1 MRLDAPLG
9 VGATGGHGPIRY
21 RVVAYIPGK
30 RVVFEFL
37 PQGLTRGLVGSH
49 EFEVIPVDGGAT
61 LRHVLEARC
70 AGLPA
75 LRWRAVIEPLHDAL
89 LEDALDRAERH
100 VLGRV
105 ERPARWS
112 AWVRL
117 LAFLFER
124 RARKRVAARE
134 QARAPGRRRKAP

>member
-1 MRLDAPLG
+1 MCLDAPLG
-9 VGATGGHGPIRY
+9 VGATGGHGGVRY
-21 RVVAYIPGK
+21 RVVAYVPGK

-37 PQGLTRGLVGSH
+37 PQGLTRGLVGTH
-49 EFEVIPVDGGAT
+49 WFEVIPVDGGAT
-61 LRHVLEARC
+61 LRHVIEARC

-100 VLGRV
+100 VLGRL
-105 ERPARWS
+105 ERSARWS

-117 LAFLFER
+117 LAFLLER
-124 RARKRVAARE
+124 RARARVAAKKR
-134 QARAPGRRRKAP
+134 ARAPGRRRSAP